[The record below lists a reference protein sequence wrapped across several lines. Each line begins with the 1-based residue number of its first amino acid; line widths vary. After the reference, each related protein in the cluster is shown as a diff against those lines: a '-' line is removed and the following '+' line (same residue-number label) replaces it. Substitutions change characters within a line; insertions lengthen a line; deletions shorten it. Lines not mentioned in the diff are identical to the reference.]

1 LLILTFISYEFRA
14 AAGFQTLKINN
25 PKLSSVAENASKL
38 ITYTL
43 TGAPGISGGMSL
55 HSSHL
60 VAYGIT
66 Y

>member
-1 LLILTFISYEFRA
+1 M
-14 AAGFQTLKINN
+14 NN

-66 Y
+66 YCAPFRNEQPTL